1 MRFDAQVLGRAARV
15 ELAIFDVDGVLTD
28 GSIVIGP
35 DGQEFKHFDVRDGLG
50 LVMLRDSG
58 VALAVITGR
67 QSPAVA
73 RRMAELGIDL
83 VFQGQSNK
91 AAALDIL
98 LSSLELDADAVCYVG
113 DDLPD
118 VPVMRRVGLP
128 IAVAD
133 ADQQLHKFAVYRTQ
147 ANGGR
152 GAAREV
158 CELIMTAKGSLVAQ
172 LARFD
177 IVGHHSS
184 TGV

>member
-1 MRFDAQVLGRAARV
+1 M
-15 ELAIFDVDGVLTD
+15 
-28 GSIVIGP
+28 
-35 DGQEFKHFDVRDGLG
+35 
-50 LVMLRDSG
+50 
-58 VALAVITGR
+58 
-67 QSPAVA
+67 
-73 RRMAELGIDL
+73 
-83 VFQGQSNK
+83 
-91 AAALDIL
+91 
-98 LSSLELDADAVCYVG
+98 
-113 DDLPD
+113 
-118 VPVMRRVGLP
+118 P

-177 IVGHHSS
+177 IIGHHPS